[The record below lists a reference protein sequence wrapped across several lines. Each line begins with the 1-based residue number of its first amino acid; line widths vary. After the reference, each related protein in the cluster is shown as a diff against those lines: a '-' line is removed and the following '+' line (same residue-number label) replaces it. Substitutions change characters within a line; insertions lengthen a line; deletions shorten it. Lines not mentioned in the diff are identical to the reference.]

1 VVDLKL
7 PCGCPKKIVM
17 ELKSPVTYSNNISL
31 LRSFDIEQV
40 KALYLKETKVDV
52 SRFFEGVKEIQLY
65 QCNDTGYR
73 FYYPFTIYGDNKFYQ
88 DLNEL
93 NSWYYQDNRW
103 EHPLAL
109 SFLNSPDKI
118 LEIGSGDGFFIKL
131 CKKNKINDIT
141 GLELNT
147 AAAAKAAL
155 EGNTIINETIQDH
168 SEKHAG
174 EYDVVCNF
182 QVLEHIVDIRSFI
195 EASLK
200 VLKKGGKMIIA
211 VPNNNPY
218 LFEWDDYHTLNLPP
232 HHAGLWNK
240 AVFKKLEEIFPIK
253 NISSF
258 TEPLGE
264 IKHWFSV
271 KINHT
276 KKTNPLKAFFLS
288 LLPGFAYKPYIKSN
302 RDKIEGRNILIVF
315 EKT

>member
-1 VVDLKL
+1 
-7 PCGCPKKIVM
+7 M

-40 KALYLKETKVDV
+40 KALYIKETKVDV
-52 SRFFEGVKEIQLY
+52 SRFFEGVKEIELY

-73 FYYPFTIYGDNKFYQ
+73 FYFPFTIYGDDKFYQ
-88 DLNEL
+88 DLNGL

-103 EHPLAL
+103 EHPLAIT
-109 SFLNSPDKI
+109 FLKSSDKI
-118 LEIGSGDGFFIKL
+118 LEIGSGDGFFIRL
-131 CKKNKINDIT
+131 CKKNNINNIT

-147 AAAAKAAL
+147 AAAAKAAQ
-155 EGNTIINETIQDH
+155 EGNVINNETIQDY
-168 SEKHAG
+168 SADHAG

-182 QVLEHIVDIRSFI
+182 QVLEHIVDIKSFI
-195 EASLK
+195 DASLK
-200 VLKKGGKMIIA
+200 VLKTGGKMIIA

-240 AVFKKLEEIFPIK
+240 AVFKNIEKIFSIT
-253 NISSF
+253 NLHSF

-264 IKHWFSV
+264 IKHWYHI

-276 KKTNPLKAFFLS
+276 KKTNPFKAFCLS
-288 LLPGFAYKPYIKSN
+288 LVPGFIYKSYVKN
-302 RDKIEGRNILIVF
+302 NKGKIEGRNILIVF
-315 EKT
+315 EKN